1 METKT
6 FACKWQTSCV
16 FFPAVIFSS
25 NLLFQGAAEKDGGP
39 GKRRDAAGAPCSGL
53 SSVRGQSAERMWWQT
68 DGWQRWVFN
77 WQPQQGCAARSP
89 DDGRPK
95 SKWRTPTAAPLKLCG
110 VCVCV
115 CVPWLRLI
123 VSDDWQDIACLWR
136 CSGWRVLQF
145 NSFIATFP
153 LWLSCVWLLGL
164 VAAVACF
171 LCWCFYLR
179 CNINIRVTCCLTCV
193 WINYRPKTSSI
204 CS

>member
-16 FFPAVIFSS
+16 LFPAVIFSS
-25 NLLFQGAAEKDGGP
+25 NLLFQGAAGKDGGP

-77 WQPQQGCAARSP
+77 WQPQQGCAASSP

-115 CVPWLRLI
+115 CVYL
-123 VSDDWQDIACLWR
+123 
-136 CSGWRVLQF
+136 G
-145 NSFIATFP
+145 
-153 LWLSCVWLLGL
+153 CVWLYLMTDRTLL
-164 VAAVACF
+164 VSDAVQGD
-171 LCWCFYLR
+171 
-179 CNINIRVTCCLTCV
+179 V
-193 WINYRPKTSSI
+193 SS
-204 CS
+204 SSTLL